1 MLDGGISRGRVLSEA
16 EKPMGD
22 WVCPHL
28 LWSLVSVRCSGIHRF
43 CLFILWAVLIFSH
56 KIPNREY
63 DTMKLLFF
71 LFVFFN
77 AYFSCSKYSNVTST
91 FIHNI
96 NLFKSFFLKLLRIKL
111 LVHIWSFLGRYLFKI
126 KPKQELCRHTSLSW
140 SDWIVLPLC
149 KYNCSVWEQPTKQ
162 ATEAGLWWNHTLS

>member
-1 MLDGGISRGRVLSEA
+1 MGGLAEEGCCRRQRSRWGTGCALTFFDHWCRCVVA
-16 EKPMGD
+16 EFTD
-22 WVCPHL
+22 SVC
-28 LWSLVSVRCSGIHRF
+28 SFR
-43 CLFILWAVLIFSH
+43 AVLIFSH
-56 KIPNREY
+56 EIPNREY

-71 LFVFFN
+71 FVCFFFN
-77 AYFSCSKYSNVTST
+77 AYFSYSKYSSVTST

-96 NLFKSFFLKLLRIKL
+96 NLLKSVFLNLLRTKL

-126 KPKQELCRHTSLSW
+126 KPKQEVCRHTSLSW

-149 KYNCSVWEQPTKQ
+149 KYDCSIWEQPTKQ